1 MRMQAVWYEQQGTAN
16 QVLKF
21 GEREKPV
28 VGDGDV
34 LVRLHS
40 SAVNPSDI
48 KKRSGNQAVEFSE
61 QFIIPHSDGAG
72 VIEGVGRGVSKN
84 RIGERVWVYQAQFER
99 HLGTAAQYVAV
110 PSMTA
115 PALPDNIGFDI
126 GACLG
131 IPLMT
136 AHRAV
141 FIHGDVAR
149 LDLLITGASGRVG
162 YYAAQWAKAAGARV
176 IATAGSDARC
186 EVARQT
192 GADAVLN
199 YRTDNLVEAIADFTH
214 GKGVDRIV
222 EVEFGANVAT
232 SVAVLKNGGII
243 STYSSSLVAQPTMPF
258 YLMMFKNISVNLI
271 LVYNMPVNAKQQ
283 AILDINR
290 ALMNNQLHHR
300 IAESWSL
307 AQTMNA
313 HASVE
318 QGGKDGCVIID
329 IP

>member
-1 MRMQAVWYEQQGTAN
+1 MSMQAVWYERQGAAN

-21 GEREKPV
+21 GDRELPV

-48 KKRSGNQAVEFSE
+48 KKRSGGQAVEFPAG
-61 QFIIPHSDGAG
+61 FIIPHSDGAG
-72 VIEGVGRGVSKN
+72 VIEAVGSGISEN
-84 RIGERVWVYQAQFER
+84 RLGQRVWIYRAQFER
-99 HLGTAAQYVAV
+99 HMGTAAEYVAV
-110 PSMTA
+110 PSITA
-115 PALPDNIGFDI
+115 PALPDNTGFDV

-141 FIHGDVAR
+141 FIQGDVCR
-149 LDLLITGASGRVG
+149 LNILVTGASGRVG
-162 YYAAQWAKAAGARV
+162 YYAAQLAKAAGARV

-186 EVARQT
+186 QVARQT
-192 GADAVLN
+192 GADEVLN
-199 YRTDNLVEAIADFTH
+199 YRSDDLVSAIAEFTE

-222 EVEFGANVAT
+222 EVEFGVNAAT
-232 SVAVLKNGGII
+232 SAAVLKNGGII
-243 STYSSSLVAQPTMPF
+243 STYSSSLAPQPTIPF
-258 YLMMFKNISVNLI
+258 YPMMFKNISINLI
-271 LVYNMPVNAKQQ
+271 LVYNMPETAKQQ

-290 ALMNNQLHHR
+290 ALAKDQLRHR
-300 IAESWSL
+300 IAQSWSL
-307 AQTMNA
+307 KETVKA
-313 HASVE
+313 HESIE
-318 QGGKDGCVIID
+318 QGGKDGCVVID